1 MPRSNSLFPRR
12 HWRQIPLSHENKML
26 RRVTPIAILPLVLCT
41 QSAFA
46 SEKEN
51 YPGIVDTAYG
61 VACLKQDKSFSA
73 AEIKKYEFS
82 SLDKLKIRLVDYY
95 SAMDRKTFLDD
106 VMKKFGER
114 GGSKGCIAFAEE
126 IRRSQRFSSGT
137 SQYAIPRSNGIHE
150 RCRDAAD
157 YSGCASTYSR
167 ETNASRR
174 GGCQPE
180 KWCYPNPRTDV
191 VGMPTVDG
199 WMMYES
205 PQRRYVAYRRP
216 GAQKVNVRGETN
228 RYFAL
233 EYIVRTWREGTP
245 GTPSS
250 TTTIGNTSADCYSY
264 GNTVSCTVTPPT
276 TITTPGIPA
285 TAPRV
290 VVQTM
295 HSIFDCKERTMA
307 NHMNYRSKGKW
318 SKANQTQQYRFEKY
332 CPIIESLEL
341 SRFGAYAK

>member
-1 MPRSNSLFPRR
+1 MATRTTETRLNSVKSFRFLPCAAFVLGG
-12 HWRQIPLSHENKML
+12 ITNANALSESTYL
-26 RRVTPIAILPLVLCT
+26 DIVSIAH
-41 QSAFA
+41 
-46 SEKEN
+46 KR
-51 YPGIVDTAYG
+51 
-61 VACLKQDKSFSA
+61 ACL
-73 AEIKKYEFS
+73 EIEKAHSSSDIETYE
-82 SLDKLKIRLVDYY
+82 LELLRKRGIRLMDYY
-95 SAMDRKTFLDD
+95 AAKDKAEFLDD
-106 VMKKFGER
+106 VMMRFKEL
-114 GGSKGCIAFAEE
+114 GGSKGCKEVARNFAQA
-126 IRRSQRFSSGT
+126 QRYESDLST
-137 SQYAIPRSNGIHE
+137 SQNNASDMIHE
-150 RCRDAAD
+150 RCKNAVD
-157 YSGCASTYSR
+157 YLGCTNSHLAKSG
-167 ETNASRR
+167 EPKR
-174 GGCQPE
+174 GSCQPE

-250 TTTIGNTSADCYSY
+250 TTTIGNSTANCYGY

-276 TITTPGIPA
+276 TITTPGMPA
-285 TAPRV
+285 TAARV

-318 SKANQTQQYRFEKY
+318 KKADQTQQYRFDKY
-332 CPIIESLEL
+332 CPVIESLEL
-341 SRFGAYAK
+341 SRFGAYTR

>member
-1 MPRSNSLFPRR
+1 MVIRITGTRLEAVKFGRILASTACVIVTITNAHALTGTLYIDIVDIAHKRACLEMEKR
-12 HWRQIPLSHENKML
+12 HSSSDIESYELALL
-26 RRVTPIAILPLVLCT
+26 RRR
-41 QSAFA
+41 
-46 SEKEN
+46 
-51 YPGIVDTAYG
+51 G
-61 VACLKQDKSFSA
+61 
-73 AEIKKYEFS
+73 
-82 SLDKLKIRLVDYY
+82 IRLMDYY
-95 SAMDRKTFLDD
+95 AAKDRSSFVDD
-106 VMKKFGER
+106 VMRRFKEL
-114 GGSKGCIAFAEE
+114 GGSSGCNEVAENFE
-126 IRRSQRFSSGT
+126 QAEKDRIGINTTKNVSTNS
-137 SQYAIPRSNGIHE
+137 IHE
-150 RCRDAAD
+150 RCKDAVD
-157 YSGCASTYSR
+157 YSGC
-167 ETNASRR
+167 TNAHKGDSDEPRI
-174 GGCQPE
+174 GSCQPE

-250 TTTIGNTSADCYSY
+250 TTTIGNTTADCYSY

-276 TITTPGIPA
+276 TITTPGMPA